1 MIQINQ
7 LLLALRMLTR
17 IIDQLLIHHFDTS
30 NTALLKI
37 FLQNTTF
44 KIERS
49 WNIGKIQFKL
59 VGKEVNF
66 IQIQVGKMAIHIY
79 KVDKINFK
87 ELLNAN
93 QNCRSNFDHHF
104 KISKTAL
111 LIEGARQ
118 IGKTFSI
125 RQFGKKFKTYIEIN
139 FIEQPEAI
147 SLFKDLSNTKDL
159 LARLSLFTKQK
170 LIKRDTLIFFD
181 EVQICPEVIT
191 YIKFLVDEG
200 SYNYILSGSLLG
212 IEINDL
218 RSVPV
223 GYLTIKRMFPLTF
236 REFALN
242 LGLNSSILE
251 NLETSFKEK
260 KPVDDFIH
268 KKMMELFRVYLVVG
282 GMPAAVNRYIETNNL
297 NEVIDIQNQIVNLY
311 KKDIT
316 QYDKNNKLAIAQ
328 IFELIAPQ
336 LNSQNKRFIIKD
348 IKSGVKF
355 DRYENSFLWLK
366 DAGFALPVYNV
377 ETPKIP
383 LKLSKSRSLFKLF
396 MSDVGLLAS
405 EYSQGIQLKIIS
417 GDDKLNY
424 GAIFEN
430 YIAQELTACEH
441 DLYYYNNKKRGELDF
456 LIEYDGEVLPI
467 EVKSGKDYK
476 VHRALS
482 NIMDC
487 GEFNLNRAL
496 IFNNSNLKV
505 EGKLT
510 YAPIYM
516 AMFLKQEIKDEYSI
530 YKIDLSELNKRF

>member
-1 MIQINQ
+1 
-7 LLLALRMLTR
+7 MLTR
-17 IIDQLLIHHFDTS
+17 TVDRILID
-30 NTALLKI
+30 
-37 FLQNTTF
+37 
-44 KIERS
+44 
-49 WNIGKIQFKL
+49 
-59 VGKEVNF
+59 
-66 IQIQVGKMAIHIY
+66 
-79 KVDKINFK
+79 
-87 ELLNAN
+87 
-93 QNCRSNFDHHF
+93 HF

-328 IFELIAPQ
+328 IFKLIAPQ

-516 AMFLKQEIKDEYSI
+516 AMFLKQEIKDEDSI

>member
-1 MIQINQ
+1 
-7 LLLALRMLTR
+7 MLTR
-17 IIDQLLIHHFDTS
+17 TVDRILID
-30 NTALLKI
+30 
-37 FLQNTTF
+37 
-44 KIERS
+44 
-49 WNIGKIQFKL
+49 
-59 VGKEVNF
+59 
-66 IQIQVGKMAIHIY
+66 
-79 KVDKINFK
+79 
-87 ELLNAN
+87 
-93 QNCRSNFDHHF
+93 HF

-139 FIEQPEAI
+139 FIEQPVAI

-282 GMPAAVNRYIETNNL
+282 GVPAAVNWYIETNNL

-336 LNSQNKRFIIKD
+336 LNSQNKRFIIKN

-355 DRYENSFLWLK
+355 GRYENSFLWLK
-366 DAGFALPVYNV
+366 DAGVALPVYNV

-516 AMFLKQEIKDEYSI
+516 AMFLKQEINDEDSI

>member
-1 MIQINQ
+1 
-7 LLLALRMLTR
+7 MLSRTVDR
-17 IIDQLLIHHFDTS
+17 ILID
-30 NTALLKI
+30 
-37 FLQNTTF
+37 
-44 KIERS
+44 
-49 WNIGKIQFKL
+49 
-59 VGKEVNF
+59 
-66 IQIQVGKMAIHIY
+66 
-79 KVDKINFK
+79 
-87 ELLNAN
+87 
-93 QNCRSNFDHHF
+93 HF

-516 AMFLKQEIKDEYSI
+516 AMFLKQEINDEDSI

>member
-1 MIQINQ
+1 
-7 LLLALRMLTR
+7 MLTR
-17 IIDQLLIHHFDTS
+17 TVDRILID
-30 NTALLKI
+30 
-37 FLQNTTF
+37 
-44 KIERS
+44 
-49 WNIGKIQFKL
+49 
-59 VGKEVNF
+59 
-66 IQIQVGKMAIHIY
+66 
-79 KVDKINFK
+79 
-87 ELLNAN
+87 
-93 QNCRSNFDHHF
+93 HF

-383 LKLSKSRSLFKLF
+383 LELSKSRSLFKLF

-417 GDDKLNY
+417 GDDKLNC

-516 AMFLKQEIKDEYSI
+516 AMFLKQEIKDEDSI

>member
-1 MIQINQ
+1 
-7 LLLALRMLTR
+7 MLTR
-17 IIDQLLIHHFDTS
+17 TVDRILID
-30 NTALLKI
+30 
-37 FLQNTTF
+37 
-44 KIERS
+44 
-49 WNIGKIQFKL
+49 
-59 VGKEVNF
+59 
-66 IQIQVGKMAIHIY
+66 
-79 KVDKINFK
+79 
-87 ELLNAN
+87 
-93 QNCRSNFDHHF
+93 HF

-159 LARLSLFTKQK
+159 LTRLSLFTKQK

-516 AMFLKQEIKDEYSI
+516 AMFLKQEINDEDSI

>member
-1 MIQINQ
+1 M
-7 LLLALRMLTR
+7 
-17 IIDQLLIHHFDTS
+17 
-30 NTALLKI
+30 
-37 FLQNTTF
+37 
-44 KIERS
+44 
-49 WNIGKIQFKL
+49 
-59 VGKEVNF
+59 
-66 IQIQVGKMAIHIY
+66 
-79 KVDKINFK
+79 
-87 ELLNAN
+87 
-93 QNCRSNFDHHF
+93 
-104 KISKTAL
+104 
-111 LIEGARQ
+111 
-118 IGKTFSI
+118 
-125 RQFGKKFKTYIEIN
+125 
-139 FIEQPEAI
+139 
-147 SLFKDLSNTKDL
+147 FKDLSNTKDL

-396 MSDVGLLAS
+396 MSDVGHLAS

-516 AMFLKQEIKDEYSI
+516 AMFLKQEIKDEDSI

>member
-1 MIQINQ
+1 
-7 LLLALRMLTR
+7 MLTR
-17 IIDQLLIHHFDTS
+17 TVDRILID
-30 NTALLKI
+30 
-37 FLQNTTF
+37 
-44 KIERS
+44 
-49 WNIGKIQFKL
+49 
-59 VGKEVNF
+59 
-66 IQIQVGKMAIHIY
+66 
-79 KVDKINFK
+79 
-87 ELLNAN
+87 
-93 QNCRSNFDHHF
+93 HF

-200 SYNYILSGSLLG
+200 AYNYILSGSLLG

-516 AMFLKQEIKDEYSI
+516 AMFLKQEIKDEDSI

>member
-1 MIQINQ
+1 
-7 LLLALRMLTR
+7 MLTR
-17 IIDQLLIHHFDTS
+17 TVDRILID
-30 NTALLKI
+30 
-37 FLQNTTF
+37 
-44 KIERS
+44 
-49 WNIGKIQFKL
+49 
-59 VGKEVNF
+59 
-66 IQIQVGKMAIHIY
+66 
-79 KVDKINFK
+79 
-87 ELLNAN
+87 
-93 QNCRSNFDHHF
+93 HF

-282 GMPAAVNRYIETNNL
+282 GIPAAVNRYIETNNL

-383 LKLSKSRSLFKLF
+383 LILSKSRSLFKLF

-516 AMFLKQEIKDEYSI
+516 AMFLKQEINDEDSI

>member
-1 MIQINQ
+1 M
-7 LLLALRMLTR
+7 
-17 IIDQLLIHHFDTS
+17 
-30 NTALLKI
+30 
-37 FLQNTTF
+37 
-44 KIERS
+44 
-49 WNIGKIQFKL
+49 
-59 VGKEVNF
+59 
-66 IQIQVGKMAIHIY
+66 
-79 KVDKINFK
+79 
-87 ELLNAN
+87 
-93 QNCRSNFDHHF
+93 
-104 KISKTAL
+104 
-111 LIEGARQ
+111 
-118 IGKTFSI
+118 
-125 RQFGKKFKTYIEIN
+125 
-139 FIEQPEAI
+139 
-147 SLFKDLSNTKDL
+147 FKDLSNTKDL

-236 REFALN
+236 REFAFN
-242 LGLNSSILE
+242 LELNSSILE

-487 GEFNLNRAL
+487 GEFNLNKAL

-516 AMFLKQEIKDEYSI
+516 AMFLKQEIKDEDSI

>member
-1 MIQINQ
+1 
-7 LLLALRMLTR
+7 MLTR
-17 IIDQLLIHHFDTS
+17 TVDRILID
-30 NTALLKI
+30 
-37 FLQNTTF
+37 
-44 KIERS
+44 
-49 WNIGKIQFKL
+49 
-59 VGKEVNF
+59 
-66 IQIQVGKMAIHIY
+66 
-79 KVDKINFK
+79 
-87 ELLNAN
+87 
-93 QNCRSNFDHHF
+93 HF

-297 NEVIDIQNQIVNLY
+297 NEIIDIQNQIVNLY
-311 KKDIT
+311 KKDIA

-476 VHRALS
+476 VGSRA
-482 NIMDC
+482 
-487 GEFNLNRAL
+487 
-496 IFNNSNLKV
+496 
-505 EGKLT
+505 
-510 YAPIYM
+510 
-516 AMFLKQEIKDEYSI
+516 
-530 YKIDLSELNKRF
+530 

>member
-1 MIQINQ
+1 
-7 LLLALRMLTR
+7 MLTR
-17 IIDQLLIHHFDTS
+17 NVDRILID
-30 NTALLKI
+30 
-37 FLQNTTF
+37 
-44 KIERS
+44 
-49 WNIGKIQFKL
+49 
-59 VGKEVNF
+59 
-66 IQIQVGKMAIHIY
+66 
-79 KVDKINFK
+79 
-87 ELLNAN
+87 
-93 QNCRSNFDHHF
+93 HF

-316 QYDKNNKLAIAQ
+316 QYDKNNKLAIAK

-516 AMFLKQEIKDEYSI
+516 AMFLKQEIKDEDSI
-530 YKIDLSELNKRF
+530 YKLDLSELNKRF

>member
-1 MIQINQ
+1 
-7 LLLALRMLTR
+7 MLTR
-17 IIDQLLIHHFDTS
+17 TVDRILID
-30 NTALLKI
+30 
-37 FLQNTTF
+37 
-44 KIERS
+44 
-49 WNIGKIQFKL
+49 
-59 VGKEVNF
+59 
-66 IQIQVGKMAIHIY
+66 
-79 KVDKINFK
+79 
-87 ELLNAN
+87 
-93 QNCRSNFDHHF
+93 HF

-212 IEINDL
+212 IEINAL

-282 GMPAAVNRYIETNNL
+282 GIPAAVNRYIETNNL

-366 DAGFALPVYNV
+366 DAGVALPVYNV

-396 MSDVGLLAS
+396 MSDVELLAS

-487 GEFNLNRAL
+487 GEFNLNKAL

-516 AMFLKQEIKDEYSI
+516 AMFLKQEIKEEDSI

>member
-1 MIQINQ
+1 M
-7 LLLALRMLTR
+7 
-17 IIDQLLIHHFDTS
+17 
-30 NTALLKI
+30 
-37 FLQNTTF
+37 
-44 KIERS
+44 
-49 WNIGKIQFKL
+49 
-59 VGKEVNF
+59 
-66 IQIQVGKMAIHIY
+66 
-79 KVDKINFK
+79 
-87 ELLNAN
+87 
-93 QNCRSNFDHHF
+93 
-104 KISKTAL
+104 
-111 LIEGARQ
+111 
-118 IGKTFSI
+118 
-125 RQFGKKFKTYIEIN
+125 
-139 FIEQPEAI
+139 
-147 SLFKDLSNTKDL
+147 FKDLSNTKDL

-516 AMFLKQEIKDEYSI
+516 AMFLKQEIKDEDSI

>member
-1 MIQINQ
+1 
-7 LLLALRMLTR
+7 MLTR
-17 IIDQLLIHHFDTS
+17 TVDRILID
-30 NTALLKI
+30 
-37 FLQNTTF
+37 
-44 KIERS
+44 
-49 WNIGKIQFKL
+49 
-59 VGKEVNF
+59 
-66 IQIQVGKMAIHIY
+66 
-79 KVDKINFK
+79 
-87 ELLNAN
+87 
-93 QNCRSNFDHHF
+93 HF

-366 DAGFALPVYNV
+366 DAGVALPVYNV

-487 GEFNLNRAL
+487 GEFNINRAL

-516 AMFLKQEIKDEYSI
+516 AMFLKQEIKDEDSI

>member
-1 MIQINQ
+1 
-7 LLLALRMLTR
+7 MLTR
-17 IIDQLLIHHFDTS
+17 TVDRILID
-30 NTALLKI
+30 
-37 FLQNTTF
+37 
-44 KIERS
+44 
-49 WNIGKIQFKL
+49 
-59 VGKEVNF
+59 
-66 IQIQVGKMAIHIY
+66 
-79 KVDKINFK
+79 
-87 ELLNAN
+87 
-93 QNCRSNFDHHF
+93 HF

-139 FIEQPEAI
+139 FIEQPVAI

-383 LKLSKSRSLFKLF
+383 LELSKSRSLFKLF

-516 AMFLKQEIKDEYSI
+516 AMFLKQEIKDEDSI

>member
-1 MIQINQ
+1 
-7 LLLALRMLTR
+7 MLTR
-17 IIDQLLIHHFDTS
+17 TVDRILID
-30 NTALLKI
+30 
-37 FLQNTTF
+37 
-44 KIERS
+44 
-49 WNIGKIQFKL
+49 
-59 VGKEVNF
+59 
-66 IQIQVGKMAIHIY
+66 
-79 KVDKINFK
+79 
-87 ELLNAN
+87 
-93 QNCRSNFDHHF
+93 HF

-223 GYLTIKRMFPLTF
+223 GYLTIKKMFPLTF

-297 NEVIDIQNQIVNLY
+297 NEVIDIQNQIANLY

-516 AMFLKQEIKDEYSI
+516 AMFLKQEINDEDSI

>member
-1 MIQINQ
+1 
-7 LLLALRMLTR
+7 MLTR
-17 IIDQLLIHHFDTS
+17 TVDRILID
-30 NTALLKI
+30 
-37 FLQNTTF
+37 
-44 KIERS
+44 
-49 WNIGKIQFKL
+49 
-59 VGKEVNF
+59 
-66 IQIQVGKMAIHIY
+66 
-79 KVDKINFK
+79 
-87 ELLNAN
+87 
-93 QNCRSNFDHHF
+93 HF

-147 SLFKDLSNTKDL
+147 SLFKDLSDTKDL

-366 DAGFALPVYNV
+366 DAGVALPVYNV

-516 AMFLKQEIKDEYSI
+516 AMFLKQEINDEDSI

>member
-1 MIQINQ
+1 
-7 LLLALRMLTR
+7 MLTR
-17 IIDQLLIHHFDTS
+17 TVDRILID
-30 NTALLKI
+30 
-37 FLQNTTF
+37 
-44 KIERS
+44 
-49 WNIGKIQFKL
+49 
-59 VGKEVNF
+59 
-66 IQIQVGKMAIHIY
+66 
-79 KVDKINFK
+79 
-87 ELLNAN
+87 
-93 QNCRSNFDHHF
+93 HF

-181 EVQICPEVIT
+181 EIQICPEVIT

-516 AMFLKQEIKDEYSI
+516 AMFLKQEINDEDSI

>member
-1 MIQINQ
+1 
-7 LLLALRMLTR
+7 MLTR
-17 IIDQLLIHHFDTS
+17 TVDRILID
-30 NTALLKI
+30 
-37 FLQNTTF
+37 
-44 KIERS
+44 
-49 WNIGKIQFKL
+49 
-59 VGKEVNF
+59 
-66 IQIQVGKMAIHIY
+66 
-79 KVDKINFK
+79 
-87 ELLNAN
+87 
-93 QNCRSNFDHHF
+93 HF

-366 DAGFALPVYNV
+366 DAGVALPVYNV

-441 DLYYYNNKKRGELDF
+441 NLYYYNNKKRGELDF

-516 AMFLKQEIKDEYSI
+516 AMFLKQEIKDEDSI

>member
-1 MIQINQ
+1 
-7 LLLALRMLTR
+7 MLTR
-17 IIDQLLIHHFDTS
+17 TVDRILID
-30 NTALLKI
+30 
-37 FLQNTTF
+37 
-44 KIERS
+44 
-49 WNIGKIQFKL
+49 
-59 VGKEVNF
+59 
-66 IQIQVGKMAIHIY
+66 
-79 KVDKINFK
+79 
-87 ELLNAN
+87 
-93 QNCRSNFDHHF
+93 HF
-104 KISKTAL
+104 KISKTTL

-147 SLFKDLSNTKDL
+147 SLFKELSNTKDL

-260 KPVDDFIH
+260 KPVDDFTH

-516 AMFLKQEIKDEYSI
+516 AMFLKQEISDEDSI

>member
-1 MIQINQ
+1 
-7 LLLALRMLTR
+7 ML
-17 IIDQLLIHHFDTS
+17 F
-30 NTALLKI
+30 
-37 FLQNTTF
+37 
-44 KIERS
+44 RS
-49 WNIGKIQFKL
+49 
-59 VGKEVNF
+59 
-66 IQIQVGKMAIHIY
+66 
-79 KVDKINFK
+79 
-87 ELLNAN
+87 
-93 QNCRSNFDHHF
+93 
-104 KISKTAL
+104 AL

-516 AMFLKQEIKDEYSI
+516 AMFLKQEIKDEDSI

>member
-1 MIQINQ
+1 
-7 LLLALRMLTR
+7 MLTR
-17 IIDQLLIHHFDTS
+17 TVDRILID
-30 NTALLKI
+30 
-37 FLQNTTF
+37 
-44 KIERS
+44 
-49 WNIGKIQFKL
+49 
-59 VGKEVNF
+59 
-66 IQIQVGKMAIHIY
+66 
-79 KVDKINFK
+79 
-87 ELLNAN
+87 
-93 QNCRSNFDHHF
+93 HF

-147 SLFKDLSNTKDL
+147 YLFKDLSNTKDL

-181 EVQICPEVIT
+181 EVQICPEIIT

-510 YAPIYM
+510 YAPIYL
-516 AMFLKQEIKDEYSI
+516 AMFLKQEIKDEDSI

>member
-1 MIQINQ
+1 
-7 LLLALRMLTR
+7 MLTR
-17 IIDQLLIHHFDTS
+17 TVDRILID
-30 NTALLKI
+30 
-37 FLQNTTF
+37 
-44 KIERS
+44 
-49 WNIGKIQFKL
+49 
-59 VGKEVNF
+59 
-66 IQIQVGKMAIHIY
+66 
-79 KVDKINFK
+79 
-87 ELLNAN
+87 
-93 QNCRSNFDHHF
+93 HF

-147 SLFKDLSNTKDL
+147 YLFKDLSNTKDL

-181 EVQICPEVIT
+181 EVQICPEIIT

-516 AMFLKQEIKDEYSI
+516 AMFLKQEIKDEDSI

>member
-1 MIQINQ
+1 
-7 LLLALRMLTR
+7 MLTR
-17 IIDQLLIHHFDTS
+17 TVDRILID
-30 NTALLKI
+30 
-37 FLQNTTF
+37 
-44 KIERS
+44 
-49 WNIGKIQFKL
+49 
-59 VGKEVNF
+59 
-66 IQIQVGKMAIHIY
+66 
-79 KVDKINFK
+79 
-87 ELLNAN
+87 
-93 QNCRSNFDHHF
+93 HF

-430 YIAQELTACEH
+430 YIAQEITACEH

-516 AMFLKQEIKDEYSI
+516 AMFLKQEIKDEDSI

>member
-1 MIQINQ
+1 
-7 LLLALRMLTR
+7 MLTR
-17 IIDQLLIHHFDTS
+17 TVDRILID
-30 NTALLKI
+30 
-37 FLQNTTF
+37 
-44 KIERS
+44 
-49 WNIGKIQFKL
+49 
-59 VGKEVNF
+59 
-66 IQIQVGKMAIHIY
+66 
-79 KVDKINFK
+79 
-87 ELLNAN
+87 
-93 QNCRSNFDHHF
+93 HF

-139 FIEQPEAI
+139 FIEQPVAI

-191 YIKFLVDEG
+191 YINFLVDEG

-366 DAGFALPVYNV
+366 DAGVALPVYNV

-456 LIEYDGEVLPI
+456 LIEYDGKVLPI

-516 AMFLKQEIKDEYSI
+516 AMFLKQEINDEDSI

>member
-1 MIQINQ
+1 
-7 LLLALRMLTR
+7 MLTR
-17 IIDQLLIHHFDTS
+17 TVDRILID
-30 NTALLKI
+30 
-37 FLQNTTF
+37 
-44 KIERS
+44 
-49 WNIGKIQFKL
+49 
-59 VGKEVNF
+59 
-66 IQIQVGKMAIHIY
+66 
-79 KVDKINFK
+79 
-87 ELLNAN
+87 
-93 QNCRSNFDHHF
+93 HF

-139 FIEQPEAI
+139 FIEQPVAI

-191 YIKFLVDEG
+191 YINFLVDEG

-467 EVKSGKDYK
+467 EYDGEVLPIEVKSGKDYK

-516 AMFLKQEIKDEYSI
+516 AMFLKQEINDEDSI

>member
-1 MIQINQ
+1 
-7 LLLALRMLTR
+7 MLTR
-17 IIDQLLIHHFDTS
+17 TVDRILID
-30 NTALLKI
+30 
-37 FLQNTTF
+37 
-44 KIERS
+44 
-49 WNIGKIQFKL
+49 
-59 VGKEVNF
+59 
-66 IQIQVGKMAIHIY
+66 
-79 KVDKINFK
+79 
-87 ELLNAN
+87 
-93 QNCRSNFDHHF
+93 HF
-104 KISKTAL
+104 KISKTTL

-147 SLFKDLSNTKDL
+147 SLFKELSNTKDL

-516 AMFLKQEIKDEYSI
+516 AMFLKQEINDEDSI
-530 YKIDLSELNKRF
+530 YKIDLSELNKRVLNTVHDYE

>member
-1 MIQINQ
+1 
-7 LLLALRMLTR
+7 MLTR
-17 IIDQLLIHHFDTS
+17 TVDRILID
-30 NTALLKI
+30 
-37 FLQNTTF
+37 
-44 KIERS
+44 
-49 WNIGKIQFKL
+49 
-59 VGKEVNF
+59 
-66 IQIQVGKMAIHIY
+66 
-79 KVDKINFK
+79 
-87 ELLNAN
+87 
-93 QNCRSNFDHHF
+93 HF

-218 RSVPV
+218 RSVPL

-366 DAGFALPVYNV
+366 DAGVALPVYNV

-516 AMFLKQEIKDEYSI
+516 AMFLKQEIKDEDSI

>member
-1 MIQINQ
+1 
-7 LLLALRMLTR
+7 MLTR
-17 IIDQLLIHHFDTS
+17 TVNRILID
-30 NTALLKI
+30 
-37 FLQNTTF
+37 
-44 KIERS
+44 
-49 WNIGKIQFKL
+49 
-59 VGKEVNF
+59 
-66 IQIQVGKMAIHIY
+66 
-79 KVDKINFK
+79 
-87 ELLNAN
+87 
-93 QNCRSNFDHHF
+93 HF

-516 AMFLKQEIKDEYSI
+516 AMFLKQEINDEDSI

>member
-1 MIQINQ
+1 
-7 LLLALRMLTR
+7 MLTR
-17 IIDQLLIHHFDTS
+17 TVDRILID
-30 NTALLKI
+30 
-37 FLQNTTF
+37 
-44 KIERS
+44 
-49 WNIGKIQFKL
+49 
-59 VGKEVNF
+59 
-66 IQIQVGKMAIHIY
+66 
-79 KVDKINFK
+79 
-87 ELLNAN
+87 
-93 QNCRSNFDHHF
+93 HF

-212 IEINDL
+212 IEINAL

-328 IFELIAPQ
+328 IFELIEPQ

-366 DAGFALPVYNV
+366 DAGVALPVYNV

-487 GEFNLNRAL
+487 GEFNLNKAL

-516 AMFLKQEIKDEYSI
+516 AMFLKQEIKEEDSI

>member
-1 MIQINQ
+1 M
-7 LLLALRMLTR
+7 
-17 IIDQLLIHHFDTS
+17 
-30 NTALLKI
+30 
-37 FLQNTTF
+37 
-44 KIERS
+44 E
-49 WNIGKIQFKL
+49 
-59 VGKEVNF
+59 
-66 IQIQVGKMAIHIY
+66 
-79 KVDKINFK
+79 
-87 ELLNAN
+87 
-93 QNCRSNFDHHF
+93 
-104 KISKTAL
+104 
-111 LIEGARQ
+111 
-118 IGKTFSI
+118 KTFSI

-268 KKMMELFRVYLVVG
+268 KKMMKLFRVYLVVG

-516 AMFLKQEIKDEYSI
+516 AMFLKQEIKDEDSI

>member
-1 MIQINQ
+1 
-7 LLLALRMLTR
+7 MLTR
-17 IIDQLLIHHFDTS
+17 TVDRILID
-30 NTALLKI
+30 
-37 FLQNTTF
+37 
-44 KIERS
+44 
-49 WNIGKIQFKL
+49 
-59 VGKEVNF
+59 
-66 IQIQVGKMAIHIY
+66 
-79 KVDKINFK
+79 
-87 ELLNAN
+87 
-93 QNCRSNFDHHF
+93 HF

-366 DAGFALPVYNV
+366 DAGVALPVYNV

-383 LKLSKSRSLFKLF
+383 LKLSKSISLFKLF

-516 AMFLKQEIKDEYSI
+516 AMFLKQEIKDEDSI

>member
-1 MIQINQ
+1 
-7 LLLALRMLTR
+7 MLTR
-17 IIDQLLIHHFDTS
+17 TVDRILLD
-30 NTALLKI
+30 
-37 FLQNTTF
+37 
-44 KIERS
+44 
-49 WNIGKIQFKL
+49 
-59 VGKEVNF
+59 
-66 IQIQVGKMAIHIY
+66 
-79 KVDKINFK
+79 
-87 ELLNAN
+87 
-93 QNCRSNFDHHF
+93 HF

-139 FIEQPEAI
+139 FIEQPVAI

-282 GMPAAVNRYIETNNL
+282 GMPAAVNRHIETNNL

-516 AMFLKQEIKDEYSI
+516 AMFLKQEINDEDSI

>member
-1 MIQINQ
+1 
-7 LLLALRMLTR
+7 MLTR
-17 IIDQLLIHHFDTS
+17 TVDRILID
-30 NTALLKI
+30 
-37 FLQNTTF
+37 
-44 KIERS
+44 
-49 WNIGKIQFKL
+49 
-59 VGKEVNF
+59 
-66 IQIQVGKMAIHIY
+66 
-79 KVDKINFK
+79 
-87 ELLNAN
+87 
-93 QNCRSNFDHHF
+93 HF

-139 FIEQPEAI
+139 FIEQPVAI

-181 EVQICPEVIT
+181 EVQISPEVIT

-405 EYSQGIQLKIIS
+405 ECSQGIQLKIIS

-516 AMFLKQEIKDEYSI
+516 AMFLKQEINDEDSI

>member
-1 MIQINQ
+1 
-7 LLLALRMLTR
+7 MLTR
-17 IIDQLLIHHFDTS
+17 TVDRILID
-30 NTALLKI
+30 
-37 FLQNTTF
+37 
-44 KIERS
+44 
-49 WNIGKIQFKL
+49 
-59 VGKEVNF
+59 
-66 IQIQVGKMAIHIY
+66 
-79 KVDKINFK
+79 
-87 ELLNAN
+87 
-93 QNCRSNFDHHF
+93 HF

-348 IKSGVKF
+348 FKSGVKF

-516 AMFLKQEIKDEYSI
+516 AMFLKQEIKDEDSI

>member
-1 MIQINQ
+1 
-7 LLLALRMLTR
+7 MLTR
-17 IIDQLLIHHFDTS
+17 TVDRILID
-30 NTALLKI
+30 
-37 FLQNTTF
+37 
-44 KIERS
+44 
-49 WNIGKIQFKL
+49 
-59 VGKEVNF
+59 
-66 IQIQVGKMAIHIY
+66 
-79 KVDKINFK
+79 
-87 ELLNAN
+87 
-93 QNCRSNFDHHF
+93 HF

-191 YIKFLVDEG
+191 YIKFLADEG

-516 AMFLKQEIKDEYSI
+516 AMFLKQEINDEDSI

>member
-1 MIQINQ
+1 
-7 LLLALRMLTR
+7 MLTR
-17 IIDQLLIHHFDTS
+17 TVDRILID
-30 NTALLKI
+30 
-37 FLQNTTF
+37 
-44 KIERS
+44 
-49 WNIGKIQFKL
+49 
-59 VGKEVNF
+59 
-66 IQIQVGKMAIHIY
+66 
-79 KVDKINFK
+79 
-87 ELLNAN
+87 
-93 QNCRSNFDHHF
+93 HF

-181 EVQICPEVIT
+181 EVQICLEVIT

-355 DRYENSFLWLK
+355 DRYENSFPWLK

-516 AMFLKQEIKDEYSI
+516 AMFLKQEINDEDSI

>member
-1 MIQINQ
+1 MI
-7 LLLALRMLTR
+7 
-17 IIDQLLIHHFDTS
+17 D
-30 NTALLKI
+30 
-37 FLQNTTF
+37 
-44 KIERS
+44 
-49 WNIGKIQFKL
+49 
-59 VGKEVNF
+59 
-66 IQIQVGKMAIHIY
+66 
-79 KVDKINFK
+79 
-87 ELLNAN
+87 
-93 QNCRSNFDHHF
+93 HF

-139 FIEQPEAI
+139 FIEQPVAI

-159 LARLSLFTKQK
+159 IARLSLFTKQK

-516 AMFLKQEIKDEYSI
+516 AMFLKQEINDEDSI

>member
-1 MIQINQ
+1 
-7 LLLALRMLTR
+7 MLTR
-17 IIDQLLIHHFDTS
+17 T
-30 NTALLKI
+30 
-37 FLQNTTF
+37 
-44 KIERS
+44 
-49 WNIGKIQFKL
+49 
-59 VGKEVNF
+59 
-66 IQIQVGKMAIHIY
+66 
-79 KVDKINFK
+79 VDRI
-87 ELLNAN
+87 L
-93 QNCRSNFDHHF
+93 SDHF

-366 DAGFALPVYNV
+366 DAGVALPVYNV

-516 AMFLKQEIKDEYSI
+516 AMFLKQEIKDEDSI